1 MGNYLDEFRLRTGWS
16 FEDIYYHYWKEVEQE
31 NKEKRQNG
39 EEVIGESF
47 DNKSLVE
54 GKENE
59 SQMLE
64 AEAPNVINKV
74 INQSEDNTFEYDE
87 DDII

>member
-1 MGNYLDEFRLRTGWS
+1 M
-16 FEDIYYHYWKEVEQE
+16 EQE
-31 NKEKRQNG
+31 NKEKQQNG
-39 EEVIGESF
+39 EEVIGDSF

-59 SQMLE
+59 SRMLE